1 MIGAHIKMKAIALD
15 LDGTTLNH
23 AGEFPNSL
31 IKTLQD
37 IHNKGIKIII
47 ATGRS
52 LQMIHQKVPND
63 VPVDG
68 FVAASGMTVY
78 LGDTLLSRTAFT
90 KEQVSFVLEEVR
102 KHKIYYEITTSQ
114 SGGPYTYNDDY
125 DYALE
130 DLTAQADETVL
141 DYENIGTARTLN
153 SQEQWVDNHAL
164 DTNDII
170 KFYFFSNDK
179 NKMDNWYDYLNNHF
193 TSDAGFQIYRTS
205 NHNSEIM
212 VYGTDKG
219 SGLKTIARELKLPLH
234 DIHAFGDSMN
244 DIPMFKVVGKSTA
257 LKNGQEDVKCLADD
271 VTDFTCDE
279 DGLEIYLKKHYL

>member
-15 LDGTTLNH
+15 LDGTVLNH
-23 AGEFPNSL
+23 AGEFPHSL

-37 IHNKGIKIII
+37 IHKKGIKIII

-90 KEQVSFVLEEVR
+90 KEQVDFVLDEVR
-102 KHKIYYEITTSQ
+102 KHKIYYEITTSK
-114 SGGPYTYNDDY
+114 SGGPYTYNADY

-193 TSDAGFQIYRTS
+193 TTDAGFQIYSTS

-212 VYGTDKG
+212 VYGTDKAT
-219 SGLKTIARELKLPLH
+219 GLKTVAKALELPLQ

-257 LKNGQEDVKCLADD
+257 LKNGQEDVKRLADD